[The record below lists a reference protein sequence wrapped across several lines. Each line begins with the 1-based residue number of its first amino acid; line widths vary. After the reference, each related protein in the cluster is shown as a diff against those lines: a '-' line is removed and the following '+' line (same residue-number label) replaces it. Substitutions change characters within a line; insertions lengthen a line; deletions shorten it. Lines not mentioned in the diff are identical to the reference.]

1 MTSVPRA
8 AARPADPHFP
18 FPQPLAT
25 LRLEFSFQG
34 IGS

>member
-8 AARPADPHFP
+8 AVRRGDPYFP
-18 FPQPLAT
+18 FPQPLVT

-34 IGS
+34 IGA